1 MTPTS
6 KTFVRRATVLLAA
19 AALPVLAATPAVAD
33 VPEDWSNPD
42 PVSPLHALL
51 VLGAVPLTLFLLIV
65 LAVYLPA
72 MMRGERLA
80 PGASPVESQW
90 FGGPR
95 GGTHELEARE
105 GAGETGGASGRW

>member
-6 KTFVRRATVLLAA
+6 KTFVRRATVLLTA
-19 AALPVLAATPAVAD
+19 AALPVLSATPAVAD

-42 PVSPLHALL
+42 PVSSLHALL
-51 VLGAVPLTLFLLIV
+51 VLGGVPLALFLLIA

-72 MMRGERLA
+72 MMRGERLG

-95 GGTHELEARE
+95 GGTRELEARE
-105 GAGETGGASGRW
+105 GADDTGGASGRW